1 MGGRLYGC
9 TACGATTPLY
19 NSCGDRHCPQCQ
31 GEQRA
36 AWFAARQ
43 AELLP
48 VEYFHVVFTV
58 PDELNPL
65 AAAHPKC
72 FYNLLFQAV
81 RETLLEVAATPRH
94 LGARIGGQMVLHTWG
109 QTLQLHPHVHVILP
123 GGGLTDDGHWK
134 ACPPGFF
141 LPVKVLSRVFRGK
154 LLALLRHAHESDG
167 LRWTG
172 GLSHLTQPGAFVAFL
187 QPLYEAEWNVYAK
200 PPTGSAEQV
209 LKYLARYT
217 HRVAISNRRIE
228 SLTADGQVTFT
239 YKDYAHGS
247 RVQRMTL
254 PADEFLRRFSQHVL
268 PRGFVRLRG
277 FGLLANC
284 ARERN
289 LARCREALGIAGGAA
304 DSPDAAG
311 ELPAGREHA
320 PATASE
326 TQPRCRHCGQARLRP
341 MASLSRPTVPELVAR
356 TYPHAPLDSS

>member
-1 MGGRLYGC
+1 M
-9 TACGATTPLY
+9 Y

-31 GEQRA
+31 GGQRA

-58 PDELNPL
+58 PDELTPL
-65 AAAHPKC
+65 AAADPRC

-81 RETLLEVAATPRH
+81 RETLLDVAATPRH

-123 GGGLTDDGHWK
+123 GGGLTADGQWK
-134 ACPPGFF
+134 ACPRNFF

-154 LLALLRHAHESDG
+154 LLALLRQRHESDG
-167 LRWTG
+167 LQWTG
-172 GLSHLTQPGAFVAFL
+172 GLSHLARPGALVAFF
-187 QPLYEAEWNVYAK
+187 QPLYKKEWNVYAK

-228 SLTADGQVTFT
+228 SLNADGRVTFT
-239 YKDYAHGS
+239 YKDYAQGN

-289 LARCREALGIAGGAA
+289 LARCREALGVGRVAA
-304 DSPDAAG
+304 DSAALAG
-311 ELPAGREHA
+311 ELPAE
-320 PATASE
+320 PDDATTPASE
-326 TQPRCRHCGQARLRP
+326 SQLRCRHCGQATLRP
-341 MASLSRPTVPELVAR
+341 ISNLPRPTVPELIAR
-356 TYPHAPLDSS
+356 TYSLVPLDSS